1 MTIEEI
7 KKRLQEIVDALE
19 DENSEADTEA
29 LEEESRNLT
38 AELKRLE
45 GLESRKSIA
54 QKINDGALSINNVTP
69 VKEERAEG
77 KRYSTM
83 EYRKAFMKY
92 VLSGE
97 KSAELRADATTKTT
111 DIGSVI
117 PTTIMNKIYEKIEN
131 FGKIYSKITK
141 TNFKGGLSIPTS
153 SLKPSASWVA
163 EGSTSD
169 KQKKPTGDVVFAY
182 YKLQCKVAI
191 TLEAGT
197 VSLEIFEDTVAKNI
211 TEAMVKALEIAV
223 FQGTGVKQ
231 PTGIETEVEATE
243 IETVDYATL
252 VNIESNVDEAYDDT
266 AEYYM
271 TKKDFL
277 TKVIGLVDSNKQP
290 IARVNIGIDGK
301 PAPVLFGRPVN
312 YTPAEVLGNVFAVV
326 GDLADYVM
334 NSNYQ
339 MTMKK
344 YIDEGTD
351 EEVSKCTLI
360 ADGKLASKQSFQ
372 VVTIKAT
379 TPTSK

>member
-69 VKEERAEG
+69 VKEERDEG
-77 KRYSTM
+77 KVYSTM

-243 IETVDYATL
+243 IESVDYATL

-312 YTPAEVLGNVFAVV
+312 YTPAEVLGNVFTVV

-344 YIDEGTD
+344 YIDEDTD

-372 VVTIKAT
+372 VVTIKTT
-379 TPTSK
+379 TPTNK

>member
-45 GLESRKSIA
+45 GLEARKSIA

-69 VKEERAEG
+69 VKEERDEG
-77 KRYSTM
+77 NVYSTM

-141 TNFKGGLSIPTS
+141 TNFKGGLAIPTS

-243 IETVDYATL
+243 IESVDYATL

-312 YTPAEVLGNVFAVV
+312 YTPAEVLGNVFTVV

-344 YIDEGTD
+344 YIDEDTD

-372 VVTIKAT
+372 VVTIKTT
-379 TPTSK
+379 TPTNK

>member
-69 VKEERAEG
+69 VKEERDEG
-77 KRYSTM
+77 NVYSTM

-243 IETVDYATL
+243 IESVDYATL

-312 YTPAEVLGNVFAVV
+312 YTPAEVLGNVFTVV

-344 YIDEGTD
+344 YIDEDTD

-372 VVTIKAT
+372 VVTIKTT
-379 TPTSK
+379 TPTNK

>member
-19 DENSEADTEA
+19 DENTEADTEA

-45 GLESRKSIA
+45 GLEARKSIA

-69 VKEERAEG
+69 VKEERDEG
-77 KRYSTM
+77 NVYSTM

-243 IETVDYATL
+243 IESVDYATL

-312 YTPAEVLGNVFAVV
+312 YTPAEVLGNVFTVV

-344 YIDEGTD
+344 YIDEDTD

-372 VVTIKAT
+372 VVTIKTT
-379 TPTSK
+379 TPTNK

>member
-19 DENSEADTEA
+19 DENTEADTEA

-45 GLESRKSIA
+45 GLEARKSIA

-69 VKEERAEG
+69 VKEERDEG
-77 KRYSTM
+77 NVYSTM

-141 TNFKGGLSIPTS
+141 TNFKGGLAIPTS
-153 SLKPSASWVA
+153 SLKPTASWVA

-169 KQKKPTGDVVFAY
+169 KQKKPTGSVVFAY

-223 FQGTGVKQ
+223 FQGTGTKQ

-243 IETVDYATL
+243 IESVDYATL

-312 YTPAEVLGNVFAVV
+312 YTPAEVLGNVFTVV

-344 YIDEGTD
+344 YIDEDTD

-379 TPTSK
+379 TPTGK

>member
-19 DENSEADTEA
+19 DENTEADTEA

-45 GLESRKSIA
+45 GLEARKSSA

-69 VKEERAEG
+69 VKEERDEG
-77 KRYSTM
+77 NVYSTM

-141 TNFKGGLSIPTS
+141 TNFKGGLAIPTS
-153 SLKPSASWVA
+153 SLKPTASWVA

-169 KQKKPTGDVVFAY
+169 KQKKPTGSVVFAY

-223 FQGTGVKQ
+223 FQGTGTKQ

-243 IETVDYATL
+243 IESVDYATL

-312 YTPAEVLGNVFAVV
+312 YTPAEVLGNVFTVV

-344 YIDEGTD
+344 YIDEDTD

-372 VVTIKAT
+372 VVTIKTT
-379 TPTSK
+379 TPTNK

>member
-69 VKEERAEG
+69 VKEERDEG
-77 KRYSTM
+77 NVYSTM

-243 IETVDYATL
+243 IESVDYATL
-252 VNIESNVDEAYDDT
+252 VNIERNVDEAYDDT

-312 YTPAEVLGNVFAVV
+312 YTPAEVLGNVFTVV

-344 YIDEGTD
+344 YIDEDTD

-372 VVTIKAT
+372 VVTIKTT
-379 TPTSK
+379 TPTNK

>member
-19 DENSEADTEA
+19 DENTEADTEA

-45 GLESRKSIA
+45 GLEARKSIA

-69 VKEERAEG
+69 VKEERDEG
-77 KRYSTM
+77 NVYSTM

-141 TNFKGGLSIPTS
+141 TNFKGGLAIPTS
-153 SLKPSASWVA
+153 SLKPTASWVA

-169 KQKKPTGDVVFAY
+169 KQKKPTGSVVFAY

-223 FQGTGVKQ
+223 FQGTGTKQ

-243 IETVDYATL
+243 IESVDYATL

-271 TKKDFL
+271 TTKDFL

-312 YTPAEVLGNVFAVV
+312 YTPAEVLGNVFTVV

-344 YIDEGTD
+344 YIDEDTD

-372 VVTIKAT
+372 VVTIKTT
-379 TPTSK
+379 TPTNK

>member
-69 VKEERAEG
+69 VKEERDEG
-77 KRYSTM
+77 NVYSTM

-117 PTTIMNKIYEKIEN
+117 P
-131 FGKIYSKITK
+131 KIYSKITK

>member
-69 VKEERAEG
+69 VKEERDEG
-77 KRYSTM
+77 NVYSTM

-141 TNFKGGLSIPTS
+141 TNFKGGLAIPTS
-153 SLKPSASWVA
+153 SLKPTASWVA

-169 KQKKPTGDVVFAY
+169 KQKKPTGSVVFAY

-223 FQGTGVKQ
+223 FQGTGTKQ

-243 IETVDYATL
+243 IESVDYATL

-312 YTPAEVLGNVFAVV
+312 YTPAEVLGNVFTVV

-344 YIDEGTD
+344 YIDEDTD

-372 VVTIKAT
+372 VVTIKTT
-379 TPTSK
+379 TPTNK

>member
-69 VKEERAEG
+69 VKEERDEG
-77 KRYSTM
+77 NVYSTM

-243 IETVDYATL
+243 IESVDYATL

-312 YTPAEVLGNVFAVV
+312 YTPAEVLGNVFTVV

-344 YIDEGTD
+344 YIDEDTD

-379 TPTSK
+379 TPTGK

>member
-69 VKEERAEG
+69 VKEERDEG
-77 KRYSTM
+77 NVYSTM

-97 KSAELRADATTKTT
+97 KSAELRA

>member
-19 DENSEADTEA
+19 DENTEADTEA

-45 GLESRKSIA
+45 GLEARKSIA

-69 VKEERAEG
+69 VKEERDEG
-77 KRYSTM
+77 NVYSTM

-153 SLKPSASWVA
+153 SLKPTASWVA

-169 KQKKPTGDVVFAY
+169 KQKKPTGSVVFAY

-223 FQGTGVKQ
+223 FQGTGTKQ

-243 IETVDYATL
+243 IESVDYATL

-312 YTPAEVLGNVFAVV
+312 YTPAEVLGNVFTVV

-344 YIDEGTD
+344 YIDEDTD

-379 TPTSK
+379 TPTGK

>member
-7 KKRLQEIVDALE
+7 KKRLPEIVDALE

-69 VKEERAEG
+69 VKEERDEG
-77 KRYSTM
+77 NVYSTM

>member
-69 VKEERAEG
+69 VKEERDEG
-77 KRYSTM
+77 NVYSTM

>member
-19 DENSEADTEA
+19 DENTEADTEA

-45 GLESRKSIA
+45 GLEARKSIA

-69 VKEERAEG
+69 VKEERDEG
-77 KRYSTM
+77 NVYSTM

-141 TNFKGGLSIPTS
+141 TNFKGGLAIPTS
-153 SLKPSASWVA
+153 SLKPTASWVA

-169 KQKKPTGDVVFAY
+169 KQKKPTKSVVFAY

-223 FQGTGVKQ
+223 FQGTGTKQ

-243 IETVDYATL
+243 IESVDYATL

-312 YTPAEVLGNVFAVV
+312 YTSAEVLGNVFTVV
-326 GDLADYVM
+326 GDLSDYVM

-344 YIDEGTD
+344 YIDEDTD

-379 TPTSK
+379 TPTGK

>member
-19 DENSEADTEA
+19 DENTEADTEA

-45 GLESRKSIA
+45 GLEARKSIA

-69 VKEERAEG
+69 VKEERDEG
-77 KRYSTM
+77 NVYSTM

-141 TNFKGGLSIPTS
+141 TNFKGGLAIPTS
-153 SLKPSASWVA
+153 SLKPTASWVA

-169 KQKKPTGDVVFAY
+169 KQKKPTGSVVFAY

-243 IETVDYATL
+243 IESVDYATL

-312 YTPAEVLGNVFAVV
+312 YTPAEVLGNVFTVV

-344 YIDEGTD
+344 YIDEDTD

-379 TPTSK
+379 TPTGK

>member
-69 VKEERAEG
+69 VKEERDEG
-77 KRYSTM
+77 NVYSTM

-223 FQGTGVKQ
+223 FQGTGTKQ

-243 IETVDYATL
+243 IESVDYATL

-312 YTPAEVLGNVFAVV
+312 YTPAEVLGNVFTVV

-344 YIDEGTD
+344 YIDEDTD

-372 VVTIKAT
+372 VVTIKTT
-379 TPTSK
+379 TPTNK

>member
-19 DENSEADTEA
+19 DENTEADTEA

-45 GLESRKSIA
+45 GLEARKSIA

-69 VKEERAEG
+69 VKEERDEG
-77 KRYSTM
+77 NVYSTM

-141 TNFKGGLSIPTS
+141 TNFKGGLAIPTS
-153 SLKPSASWVA
+153 SLKPTASWVA

-169 KQKKPTGDVVFAY
+169 KQKKPTGSVVFAY

-211 TEAMVKALEIAV
+211 TEAMVKALEIAA
-223 FQGTGVKQ
+223 K
-231 PTGIETEVEATE
+231 
-243 IETVDYATL
+243 
-252 VNIESNVDEAYDDT
+252 N
-266 AEYYM
+266 
-271 TKKDFL
+271 
-277 TKVIGLVDSNKQP
+277 DSCD
-290 IARVNIGIDGK
+290 IR
-301 PAPVLFGRPVN
+301 R
-312 YTPAEVLGNVFAVV
+312 T
-326 GDLADYVM
+326 
-334 NSNYQ
+334 
-339 MTMKK
+339 
-344 YIDEGTD
+344 
-351 EEVSKCTLI
+351 
-360 ADGKLASKQSFQ
+360 
-372 VVTIKAT
+372 TIKDYLINGII
-379 TPTSK
+379 